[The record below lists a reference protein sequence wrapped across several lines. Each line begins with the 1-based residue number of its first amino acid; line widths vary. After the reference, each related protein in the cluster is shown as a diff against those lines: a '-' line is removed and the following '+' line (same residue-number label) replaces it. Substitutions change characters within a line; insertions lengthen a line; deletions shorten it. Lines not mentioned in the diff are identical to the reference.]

1 VTEHAPRKRA
11 WSTIPNLITIGRI
24 GMVPAF
30 VALSLTGHTVAAL
43 WTFIVAA
50 ASDGIDGLLAR
61 LLDQRSHLGGIL
73 DPIAD
78 KALVLSALLVLVFT
92 GRLPWW
98 LLALVVLRDGWM
110 AIGALMVK
118 HKRLEIPTAPS
129 RVGKYATLGLLTSV
143 VLALVDQAVGKSELL
158 EAYIAVVG
166 FLAGM
171 CVAASTVQYFH
182 RFGYLFWAPPKSE
195 GA

>member
-1 VTEHAPRKRA
+1 VTAAATRSA
-11 WSTIPNLITIGRI
+11 WLTIPNLITIGRI

-43 WTFIVAA
+43 WTFIIAA

-92 GRLPWW
+92 GKLPWW
-98 LLALVVLRDGWM
+98 LLGLVVFRDGWM
-110 AIGALMVK
+110 VVGALMVRR
-118 HKRLEIPTAPS
+118 KRLEIPTAPS
-129 RVGKYATLGLLTSV
+129 RVGKYATLGLISAV
-143 VLALVDQAVGKSELL
+143 VLALVSQAVGRSPVL
-158 EAYIAVVG
+158 EAYTAVLG
-166 FLAGM
+166 FLAGL
-171 CVAASTVQYFH
+171 CVAASTVQYFL

-195 GA
+195 GT